1 MGDFLK
7 KIKLNSLLNA
17 FLYAA
22 LGAVLLI
29 WPIASVS
36 VLCWALGAV
45 LLAAGLIDILL
56 FLLRRD
62 GTVYSG
68 ALLVVGVILAAVG
81 VWIITGPQLVAAL
94 IPRIIGVLI
103 CIHGVLDLGDAITL
117 QRNGYPR
124 WGTALALGII
134 TLALGAV
141 LVANPFQVLST
152 MVRIIGLFL
161 LYDGVSDLWISS
173 RVSKA
178 LRQAQKDAQA
188 QAEAVDVDYTDAK
201 DSQE

>member
-1 MGDFLK
+1 MNDFFK
-7 KIKLNSLLNA
+7 KIKLNSLVNA

-22 LGAVLLI
+22 LGIVLLI
-29 WPIASVS
+29 WPVASVS

-45 LLAAGLIDILL
+45 LLAAGAIDVLL

-62 GTVYSG
+62 GTVYNA
-68 ALLVVGVILAAVG
+68 ALLVVGVILAALG
-81 VWIITGPQLVAAL
+81 AWIITGPQLVAGL
-94 IPRIIGVLI
+94 IPRIIGILI
-103 CIHGVLDLGDAITL
+103 CIHGLLDLGDAITL
-117 QRNGYPR
+117 QHNHYPR

-161 LYDGVSDLWISS
+161 LYDGVSDLWITS
-173 RVSKA
+173 RVSKTV
-178 LRQAQKDAQA
+178 RQAQKDTEAQA
-188 QAEAVDVDYTDAK
+188 HAVDVDYTDEKGPEA
-201 DSQE
+201 